1 MKMPNRPDQSVKI
14 SRRDRR
20 HSVKSYW
27 LLGGT
32 GLAGIGALAVT
43 LAGGQ
48 PGTLFGAAVF
58 TVLII
63 LQIYSLMTQADRP
76 PNRPNELSQS
86 GAESAPPAAPNR
98 DRVLIINVSDLGRV
112 RSLWGKNDY
121 LPGLRIGSVLDK
133 LVGPDVANV
142 TVPVDGAPERLTVLR
157 FKTAAGTLVVLAPT
171 EQNGADVSNEVLE
184 RTHFF
189 AGLGHDLKSPLNAV
203 IGFADVMD
211 AEIRGP
217 MPEAY
222 RDYPGLIR
230 ESGETL
236 LRLVEDM
243 LGYARSEAGTYELD
257 LAPMDVAA
265 SGESVLRQ
273 SQAVADKSDV
283 GLRMKCDR
291 EVLALADAGAVRRI
305 WDNLVSNAIKY
316 SAPGDT
322 VTLMSD
328 IRNGEAVIQVS
339 DTGTGMD
346 AEDLA
351 RIASPFSQGR
361 NAKGRSGTGLGLA
374 LVHRLAEMQGGQ
386 VKIETAPG
394 AGTTV
399 TVTLP
404 ALRDDQKR
412 AAE

>member
-1 MKMPNRPDQSVKI
+1 MPNRPDHSVKM
-14 SRRDRR
+14 RRGE
-20 HSVKSYW
+20 HGKSVKSYW

-32 GLAGIGALAVT
+32 LLAGIGALAVT

-48 PGTLFGAAVF
+48 LGVVFGAGLF
-58 TVLII
+58 TVLIA
-63 LQIYSLMTQADRP
+63 LQVFWLFNQPSRDI
-76 PNRPNELSQS
+76 
-86 GAESAPPAAPNR
+86 APIEPIASTAPQLRDAPASNR
-98 DRVLIINVSDLGRV
+98 DSILILNVSDLGRV
-112 RSLWGKNDY
+112 RSVWGKTAY
-121 LPGLRIGSVLDK
+121 LNGVRIGSELEK
-133 LVGPDVANV
+133 FILPDVSETEATIDGN
-142 TVPVDGAPERLTVLR
+142 PVSLSVLR
-157 FKTAAGTLVVLAPT
+157 IPTGSGQMVILAPRHEGISGVQDEVLA
-171 EQNGADVSNEVLE
+171 
-184 RTHFF
+184 RTNFF

-217 MPEAY
+217 MPDAY
-222 RDYPGLIR
+222 KDYPGLIR

-243 LGYARSEAGTYELD
+243 LGYARSETGTYELD
-257 LAPMDVAA
+257 LAPMDIAA

-273 SQAVADKSDV
+273 SQAVADKNQIE
-283 GLRMKCDR
+283 LRMVSDR

-316 SAPGDT
+316 STPGDT
-322 VTLMSD
+322 VTLVSKEQ
-328 IRNGEAVIQVS
+328 NGRAIIQVR
-339 DTGTGMD
+339 DTGAGMD
-346 AEDLA
+346 ADDLA

-361 NAKGRSGTGLGLA
+361 NAKGRAGTGLGLA
-374 LVHRLAEMQGGQ
+374 LVHRLADMQGGQ

-404 ALRDDQKR
+404 ALSEGHKR